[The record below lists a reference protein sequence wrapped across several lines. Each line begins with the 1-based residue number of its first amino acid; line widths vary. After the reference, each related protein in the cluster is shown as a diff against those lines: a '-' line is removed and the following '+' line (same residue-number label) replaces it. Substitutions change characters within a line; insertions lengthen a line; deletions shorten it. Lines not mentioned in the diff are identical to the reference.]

1 MVYFLKVNKEG
12 ETLERKKQGGCRKL
26 GERGE
31 EGRDTEGFW
40 GLYIQMSF
48 RITLAGQGERDLASF

>member
-1 MVYFLKVNKEG
+1 LKVNKEG

-31 EGRDTEGFW
+31 EGRDTEGIRSHYRW
-40 GLYIQMSF
+40 L
-48 RITLAGQGERDLASF
+48 

>member
-1 MVYFLKVNKEG
+1 MKDNKEG
-12 ETLERKKQGGCRKL
+12 EMLERKKGGGCKKL

-31 EGRDTEGFW
+31 EGQDTEGFL

-48 RITLAGQGERDLASF
+48 RITLASF